1 MKKMRSLQDMILGNP
16 DVGMLKNEIQL
27 LCNMQISIKKGV
39 RVDVEPE
46 VLKSRQK
53 YMEKV
58 F

>member
-1 MKKMRSLQDMILGNP
+1 MILGNS

-27 LCNMQISIKKGV
+27 LCNMQISIQKGV
-39 RVDVEPE
+39 RVDVELE

>member
-1 MKKMRSLQDMILGNP
+1 MEKIRSLQDTILGKP
-16 DVGMLKNEIQL
+16 DAGMLENEIQL
-27 LCNMQISIKKGV
+27 LCKMQISTQKGV
-39 RVDVEPE
+39 RVDVELE